1 MDLSEASVVS
11 ARGGEPTPDGVPD
24 RRSVSGVALVLIL
37 VPGILLAVLGRP
49 AVAASARNSDA
60 VTLAAQ
66 SPAWLG
72 PDPAHQVLT
81 LSLHVASSAPRSALG
96 VQLTLYRR
104 VPTRSQFTEMTSGRG
119 LGTSLARSP
128 TLAVKSLAADAH
140 GDLRVTIPV
149 MGDVAPAA
157 AGDWTAPLGCRSG
170 CAGVYPLKV
179 TLVDSASPAI
189 GPSFVTFL
197 IYDNPSAGSHPVR
210 VALVVPLGLPAANL
224 AGGPAG
230 GAVGRA
236 TAVAVARLE
245 SLAGTLSDA
254 PQLPLTVV
262 PDPSSLVALEAEG
275 HAHAAGVVAG
285 AAAPSA
291 RQTLSQSFAPVNA
304 TSLVDSGLGN
314 ELAAQIVRAG
324 QVLSAASPDVH
335 GTKSTW
341 VSESLLDNAT
351 LGALSADFAHAVVPP
366 GTVTGP
372 VGNYTATQPFTL
384 AGTTAAMSDA
394 PLGSHLVTGAAA
406 PALAAVQFLADASL
420 VYDEQPNLSAP
431 RGVIAVAPTAWSPD
445 TALVSAL
452 VEGLLSNPVLAPVT
466 LDQYFQQIPVG
477 ADRRQATV
485 RRPSSG
491 TGSPTLPARAIRA
504 ARTNLQ
510 AFASAVAQTPAGT
523 AVAQNLDDMLLGAE
537 SSELTSRQQQ
547 AQVGA
552 VDTALD
558 GQLHQLSIRSDT
570 VRLTSGAA
578 SVPLTFQR
586 TTRYAVTAVV
596 QVTSD
601 KLTFP
606 APSTQTPDGGCRAP
620 VVHSSA
626 GRSSYSALC
635 VLAHTTTAVYVD
647 MRSRTAGDF
656 RIDVT
661 LASPRGGLVLAS
673 GHLTVRSMSTS
684 AVAIALSA
692 AAAAV
697 LLAWWGRTLLKNRG
711 RRRGAHVAGAKTAT
725 RPPARA
731 ATP

>member
-1 MDLSEASVVS
+1 
-11 ARGGEPTPDGVPD
+11 
-24 RRSVSGVALVLIL
+24 VALVLIL
-37 VPGILLAVLGRP
+37 VPAILLAVPARL
-49 AVAASARNSDA
+49 AVAASARTSDA
-60 VTLAAQ
+60 VTLAGQ

-81 LSLHVASSAPRSALG
+81 LSLHVSSGAPRRALG

-104 VPTRSQFTEMTSGRG
+104 VPTRSQFSEMTSGRG
-119 LGTSLARSP
+119 LGTSMARSP
-128 TLAVKSLAADAH
+128 TLAVESLSADAH
-140 GDLRVTIPV
+140 GGLRVTIPV
-149 MGDVAPAA
+149 IGDVAPTVP
-157 AGDWTAPLGCRSG
+157 GNWTAPLGCRSG

-179 TLVDSASPAI
+179 TLTDSASSAT

-197 IYDNPSAGSHPVR
+197 IYDDPSPGSHPVR
-210 VALVVPLGLPAANL
+210 VALVVPLGLPAANAVGHA
-224 AGGPAG
+224 AGGVG
-230 GAVGRA
+230 GRA
-236 TAVAVARLE
+236 TDVAVARLE
-245 SLAGTLSDA
+245 ALAGTLSDA

-262 PDPSSLVALEAEG
+262 PDPSSLVALTAG
-275 HAHAAGVVAG
+275 GRAHAAGVVAG
-285 AAAPSA
+285 AAATSA
-291 RQTLSQSFAPVNA
+291 RQTLSESFVPVNA
-304 TSLVDSGLGN
+304 TTLVDAGLAT
-314 ELAAQIVRAG
+314 ELAAQIARAS
-324 QVLSAASPDVH
+324 QVLAAASPDVH
-335 GTKSTW
+335 GAKSTW
-341 VSESLLDNAT
+341 VAESLLDNAT
-351 LGALSADFAHAVVPP
+351 VGVLSADFAHVVVPP

-372 VGNYTATQPFTL
+372 VGNYTATQPFTM

-394 PLGSHLVTGAAA
+394 PLGSHLVTGVAP

-431 RGVIAVAPTAWSPD
+431 RGVIAVAPTAWAPD

-452 VEGLLSNPVLAPVT
+452 VEGLQSNPVLAPVT

-477 ADRRQATV
+477 ADRRQASV

-523 AVAQNLDDMLLGAE
+523 AVSLSLDDMLLGAE
-537 SSELTSRQQQ
+537 SSQLTPRQQQ
-547 AQVGA
+547 AQVDA

-635 VLAHTTTAVYVD
+635 VLDHTTTAVYVD

-661 LASPRGGLVLAS
+661 LASPQGGLVLAS

-697 LLAWWGRTLLKNRG
+697 LLAWWGRTVMKNRA
-711 RRRGAHVAGAKTAT
+711 RRRGAHVARAKTQT

-731 ATP
+731 GTP